1 MAKLHF
7 FDMKAK
13 QRQGPLLNASHRQEQ
28 QQHGVISDETVACVR
43 FFQIKSL
50 KSCLPF
56 DNLCD
61 DDDENNKTVFVNLKL
76 CFKCT

>member
-1 MAKLHF
+1 
-7 FDMKAK
+7 MKAK
-13 QRQGPLLNASHRQEQ
+13 QRQWPLLNASPWQQQQQ